1 MDIPTDVLMCR
12 LCGIKL
18 TEEDSKYIFDKTTN
32 LAQKIIDTLP
42 ISVSQDDG
50 HSKHICSYCHKRITR
65 HYEFIQNVLEYSKK
79 KSASAT
85 KTSSL
90 LEASRSEKMETISK
104 SLYSDMIC
112 LCPNCNV
119 DLMILIRNNPEDYA
133 FQISLAVVDQTGR
146 SVTERNIQSS
156 EDTVESNNVCAKKSR
171 TNDELHGSSR
181 EFVNNNERSI
191 SETCGSSPQSREDI
205 NYTVVAPRRKN
216 PSHLA
221 SNSQKRKFQE
231 NVAHEAAAKS
241 IKLPKL
247 ETKLGPMERDDVSNN
262 DCRCTDGSIR
272 FKSGNEDVEWLND
285 EMDSKGENSTVY
297 TTETERDRIDEDC
310 TRYEDMDIK
319 NCLKIV
325 CDLCGARYLSQ
336 LKYEFH
342 MERHKL
348 NKMDKYVC
356 TICDKEASSENLLWD
371 HYFHMHKSSV
381 RYACLQC
388 GKLFAKKPR
397 LNGHQKRHKHSG
409 IKEIHFETGTDDPNI
424 SQARQTIAIEMQERV
439 TVNCSLCG
447 KLITDLDPG
456 AINDLATCA
465 ACEDSTLSLMVDGN
479 ETKVISPRQYH
490 CSKCPKHFV
499 RKERLE
505 FHEMRHNENMN
516 EFVCST
522 CGKEFS
528 AENSLYEHYL
538 FVHKGARPHIC
549 ELCGKSFQLKT
560 RLKEHHRT
568 HTGERPYQC
577 DVCGLRCMTT
587 NALKL
592 HRKTHFSHN
601 RYSCKICD
609 KSFSKKQNMNE
620 HLEKHWKNDKNVSL
634 PQLFTCPVCTE
645 DLPTYRMLKYHMMET
660 HQIDRQDPL
669 LTTQKPWHEC
679 NECHEKFKH
688 QMSLKAH
695 KEKVHE
701 GKVSP
706 IFQCDVCNATYKIK
720 QLLINHIKSK
730 HGGEKRYKCA
740 QCGKGFNDTKSLYNH
755 ILLHTGRKPFT
766 CEYCNMTFR
775 RKDSRDHH
783 RRKHTG
789 EQPYQCPDCD
799 QSFST
804 YNNRSK
810 HRKKEHGDGE
820 AAECPE
826 CGEKCS
832 SQQEIR
838 MHLNKHLGEKL
849 NEIQSGA
856 GRERKGTR
864 GFARIHRRGGTHWRT
879 ANSEFVRRLPTRTRR
894 RRHTQRERRPNRGEH
909 HAYRYTLILPVVGE
923 SFVEMAREKRS
934 QDQDEV
940 LHARTVLVDIEGTTT
955 SISFVKETL
964 FPYVRQ
970 HLKNYIETKWEDEEF
985 KQDYEMLKE
994 QAKKDEEEKLDGF
1007 VAIAGDKPEEEKD
1020 SLLKNVFW
1028 QMDNDRKTGA
1038 LKQLQ
1043 GHMWREAYKT
1053 GAVKAHVYEDV
1064 PKALE
1069 SWTNDGKKIYVYS
1082 SGSVE
1087 AQELLFEHSVHGNLL
1102 KYFSGFFDTKVGA
1115 KQESD
1120 SYKNILSNIGEKP
1133 SNVVFLTDIVR
1144 EAAAAKE
1151 AGLST
1156 VIVVRDGNAALTDK
1170 EKITYTT
1177 IKSFLDLTFQTTAKR
1192 QKVETDEKSDECTTN
1207 VCEPMDTSE
1216 DVDMPDRDIV
1226 DQSNQRVEKNEA
1238 KETAA
1243 ESSERKEC
1251 ADGQPSK
1258 DGASCSLAQAEEP
1271 MTVEKDS
1278 SKVEQETSAS
1288 EATEPKAKETSE
1300 NPNASESEEQTAKND
1315 NATKDST
1322 KIAVSEKT
1330 EENSDAI
1337 APTADDSINMS
1348 VPESASA
1355 SENAATSSEKETEG
1369 STDLVKDT
1377 QSDKVA
1383 DTVETTATDKKAND
1397 HGSEACE
1404 KSKVDKTEES
1414 LKMEKDE
1421 AKEESKAESE
1431 NVSAKSEPEEAAA
1444 KPQTSAAEN
1453 LTENGETVETAGGE
1467 KSPAKPTVAEVEA
1480 AANTTVNVKEDA
1492 TPPSK
1497 VSTEKSLDVNE
1508 QAEKTDEKTAE
1519 ETKAGETNKPADVEE
1534 RDNEAAQQE
1543 TAKEKATVKEG
1554 TVVDTKDKN
1563 AVDSEKQKL
1572 NGTTQNGD
1580 ADVPVLDDKLHSNG
1594 LNEGSSK
1601 ETTGEDETAAQN
1613 GEPES
1618 SSESS
1623 AESIK
1628 VKKVVDS
1635 TVADG
1640 AGEPDVVPPVVVAAT
1655 S

>member
-479 ETKVISPRQYH
+479 ETKVISPRQ
-490 CSKCPKHFV
+490 
-499 RKERLE
+499 
-505 FHEMRHNENMN
+505 
-516 EFVCST
+516 
-522 CGKEFS
+522 
-528 AENSLYEHYL
+528 
-538 FVHKGARPHIC
+538 
-549 ELCGKSFQLKT
+549 
-560 RLKEHHRT
+560 
-568 HTGERPYQC
+568 
-577 DVCGLRCMTT
+577 
-587 NALKL
+587 
-592 HRKTHFSHN
+592 
-601 RYSCKICD
+601 
-609 KSFSKKQNMNE
+609 
-620 HLEKHWKNDKNVSL
+620 
-634 PQLFTCPVCTE
+634 
-645 DLPTYRMLKYHMMET
+645 
-660 HQIDRQDPL
+660 
-669 LTTQKPWHEC
+669 
-679 NECHEKFKH
+679 
-688 QMSLKAH
+688 
-695 KEKVHE
+695 
-701 GKVSP
+701 
-706 IFQCDVCNATYKIK
+706 
-720 QLLINHIKSK
+720 
-730 HGGEKRYKCA
+730 
-740 QCGKGFNDTKSLYNH
+740 
-755 ILLHTGRKPFT
+755 
-766 CEYCNMTFR
+766 
-775 RKDSRDHH
+775 
-783 RRKHTG
+783 
-789 EQPYQCPDCD
+789 
-799 QSFST
+799 
-804 YNNRSK
+804 
-810 HRKKEHGDGE
+810 
-820 AAECPE
+820 
-826 CGEKCS
+826 
-832 SQQEIR
+832 
-838 MHLNKHLGEKL
+838 
-849 NEIQSGA
+849 
-856 GRERKGTR
+856 
-864 GFARIHRRGGTHWRT
+864 
-879 ANSEFVRRLPTRTRR
+879 
-894 RRHTQRERRPNRGEH
+894 
-909 HAYRYTLILPVVGE
+909 YTLILPVVGE

>member
-1 MDIPTDVLMCR
+1 
-12 LCGIKL
+12 
-18 TEEDSKYIFDKTTN
+18 
-32 LAQKIIDTLP
+32 
-42 ISVSQDDG
+42 
-50 HSKHICSYCHKRITR
+50 
-65 HYEFIQNVLEYSKK
+65 
-79 KSASAT
+79 
-85 KTSSL
+85 
-90 LEASRSEKMETISK
+90 
-104 SLYSDMIC
+104 
-112 LCPNCNV
+112 
-119 DLMILIRNNPEDYA
+119 
-133 FQISLAVVDQTGR
+133 
-146 SVTERNIQSS
+146 
-156 EDTVESNNVCAKKSR
+156 
-171 TNDELHGSSR
+171 
-181 EFVNNNERSI
+181 
-191 SETCGSSPQSREDI
+191 
-205 NYTVVAPRRKN
+205 
-216 PSHLA
+216 
-221 SNSQKRKFQE
+221 
-231 NVAHEAAAKS
+231 
-241 IKLPKL
+241 
-247 ETKLGPMERDDVSNN
+247 
-262 DCRCTDGSIR
+262 
-272 FKSGNEDVEWLND
+272 
-285 EMDSKGENSTVY
+285 
-297 TTETERDRIDEDC
+297 
-310 TRYEDMDIK
+310 
-319 NCLKIV
+319 
-325 CDLCGARYLSQ
+325 
-336 LKYEFH
+336 
-342 MERHKL
+342 
-348 NKMDKYVC
+348 
-356 TICDKEASSENLLWD
+356 
-371 HYFHMHKSSV
+371 
-381 RYACLQC
+381 
-388 GKLFAKKPR
+388 
-397 LNGHQKRHKHSG
+397 
-409 IKEIHFETGTDDPNI
+409 
-424 SQARQTIAIEMQERV
+424 
-439 TVNCSLCG
+439 
-447 KLITDLDPG
+447 
-456 AINDLATCA
+456 
-465 ACEDSTLSLMVDGN
+465 
-479 ETKVISPRQYH
+479 
-490 CSKCPKHFV
+490 
-499 RKERLE
+499 
-505 FHEMRHNENMN
+505 
-516 EFVCST
+516 
-522 CGKEFS
+522 
-528 AENSLYEHYL
+528 
-538 FVHKGARPHIC
+538 
-549 ELCGKSFQLKT
+549 
-560 RLKEHHRT
+560 
-568 HTGERPYQC
+568 
-577 DVCGLRCMTT
+577 
-587 NALKL
+587 
-592 HRKTHFSHN
+592 
-601 RYSCKICD
+601 
-609 KSFSKKQNMNE
+609 
-620 HLEKHWKNDKNVSL
+620 
-634 PQLFTCPVCTE
+634 
-645 DLPTYRMLKYHMMET
+645 
-660 HQIDRQDPL
+660 
-669 LTTQKPWHEC
+669 
-679 NECHEKFKH
+679 
-688 QMSLKAH
+688 
-695 KEKVHE
+695 
-701 GKVSP
+701 
-706 IFQCDVCNATYKIK
+706 
-720 QLLINHIKSK
+720 
-730 HGGEKRYKCA
+730 
-740 QCGKGFNDTKSLYNH
+740 
-755 ILLHTGRKPFT
+755 
-766 CEYCNMTFR
+766 
-775 RKDSRDHH
+775 
-783 RRKHTG
+783 
-789 EQPYQCPDCD
+789 
-799 QSFST
+799 
-804 YNNRSK
+804 
-810 HRKKEHGDGE
+810 
-820 AAECPE
+820 
-826 CGEKCS
+826 
-832 SQQEIR
+832 
-838 MHLNKHLGEKL
+838 
-849 NEIQSGA
+849 
-856 GRERKGTR
+856 
-864 GFARIHRRGGTHWRT
+864 
-879 ANSEFVRRLPTRTRR
+879 
-894 RRHTQRERRPNRGEH
+894 
-909 HAYRYTLILPVVGE
+909 
-923 SFVEMAREKRS
+923 MAREKRS

-1226 DQSNQRVEKNEA
+1226 DQSNQRVEKSEA

-1397 HGSEACE
+1397 HGSEA
-1404 KSKVDKTEES
+1404 S
-1414 LKMEKDE
+1414 
-1421 AKEESKAESE
+1421 
-1431 NVSAKSEPEEAAA
+1431 A